1 MSAPCFSSASFFLSQ
16 NIVFQHFLNKMFW
29 LSVLQWHIFSKICFN
44 WIRKTK
50 RVSVECLN
58 KTYQG
63 TWSSFFNFDRRTEY
77 LSLWIDTK
85 RIIFFSLLSASN
97 LNNQIIYSS
106 TEHHS
111 WKWQFWS
118 LTGRRDIIPWKRLSL
133 FSLPSAGTA
142 QTPHLAGE
150 GERLFSKSRPKS
162 KNTGL
167 CQPCF

>member
-1 MSAPCFSSASFFLSQ
+1 MSAPYFSSASLFVSQ

-50 RVSVECLN
+50 RVSEKCLN

-63 TWSSFFNFDRRTEY
+63 TRNSFFNFDRRTEY

-85 RIIFFSLLSASN
+85 GIICFSLLSASN

-111 WKWQFWS
+111 CKWQFWS
-118 LTGRRDIIPWKRLSL
+118 LTGRRDIIPWKRLAL
-133 FSLPSAGTA
+133 FSLPSACVA
-142 QTPHLAGE
+142 QTLQSAVE
-150 GERLFSKSRPKS
+150 GERLLSKSRPKS

-167 CQPCF
+167 RQPCF